1 MSDVQT
7 RHTHH
12 EPNNMP
18 AGVPATMRWKVVD
31 IVVASVLAVAIG
43 IVFWAW
49 SNSWETISAPFQ
61 ALYPPTKGLL
71 TGVWVLGGVLGGLII
86 RKPGAALYVE
96 VLAAIVSAVPGNY
109 FGLMVIVS
117 GLIQG
122 FGAEIIFASLR
133 YRRYTFIATLLAGLG
148 AGLSL
153 AIGEN
158 ILYNAAWT
166 FEHKALYTV
175 FAGISGMVLAG
186 LVSWFALKAIA
197 RTGALGA
204 FASGR
209 SAREV

>member
-7 RHTHH
+7 RHTHS
-12 EPNNMP
+12 EPNPTP
-18 AGVPATMRWKVVD
+18 AGVPATMRWRVVD

-122 FGAEIIFASLR
+122 FGAEIIFALLR